1 MPCRKNR
8 LYLAV
13 NGSKVRPEK
22 SQRHLLHVVVREG
35 LKSVINLLWEPS
47 TFLVCGL
54 FCMKNFH
61 VGFKTDASGNIY
73 LTFLGPQ
80 S

>member
-1 MPCRKNR
+1 M
-8 LYLAV
+8 AV

-22 SQRHLLHVVVREG
+22 SQRHLLQVVVREG

-47 TFLVCGL
+47 TFFGVRIVLY
-54 FCMKNFH
+54 KNFH